1 MNLKMK
7 KLLAIIMI
15 FSMIVAAG
23 CQAVSGLDLNQVIKN
38 MTKVTSAEGK
48 YELEFKL
55 NVNEEELRAF
65 AAGYGEDKEAIEQQ
79 LEMLRQYS
87 HIKLVIDKYK
97 MQDQNHLSLK
107 GSIAFG
113 DQSKIGFDLKAS
125 DKLAVVKLD
134 GAKQPFSID
143 LTGEHAELLRRHYY
157 EAELGWDYDEVFGLD
172 ESDQAEPTAADEEAV
187 VAAVQQM
194 TEFVTDFTA
203 GHLPNIESLS
213 VKPVTEQ
220 INGEATELL
229 SVKGEIKGMELWQWA
244 KKLINALADDRQGLE
259 KLISAVFDIYHEH
272 EAEFVAFGL
281 NGAGTYVNGIAGAVP
296 LYPTYPVYEDE
307 YAEEDIIGDYLYEEE
322 LWEEDAV
329 EEEVELTPEEAK
341 KQAVEAILTMLDE
354 LKLSMAEL
362 EQEDEKTL
370 KQVLND
376 SLLITFDY
384 GVDKNLNVRKQNV
397 ALQYTVDAELKAELE
412 LYGFDGFSLTA
423 SSQLWNVNG
432 KVKAEEPATTLS
444 TVSVESLEYKQG
456 FEIAEL
462 FEEGSFIDKVLR
474 EQMHIT
480 WQSYWNY
487 VDEEVEGSIY
497 LNAKKQAMIPA
508 REIIEEFGGKV
519 TYNKQTKQIF
529 LLDKATNTTIEIS
542 VGSNTAIVNG
552 EQVQWSSS
560 VELYDGMV
568 YVPARAMA
576 EALGAE
582 IFWSNWGYLEITR
595 EP

>member
-15 FSMIVAAG
+15 FSMIIAAG

-55 NVNEEELRAF
+55 NVNEEEWRAF
-65 AAGYGEDKEAIEQQ
+65 AAGSGEDREATEQM

-97 MQDQNHLSLK
+97 MQDQQHLSLK

-113 DQSKIGFDLKAS
+113 DQSKIGFDLKAT
-125 DKLAVVKLD
+125 DKLAVIKLD

-157 EAELGWDYDEVFGLD
+157 ETELGWDYDEVFGID
-172 ESDQAEPTAADEEAV
+172 ESDQVGPTAADEEAV
-187 VAAVQQM
+187 VAAVQQI
-194 TEFVTDFTA
+194 TELVTDFTA
-203 GHLPNIESLS
+203 GHLPNVERLS
-213 VKPVTEQ
+213 VEPVTEQ

-229 SVKGEIKGMELWQWA
+229 AVKGEIKGMELWQWA
-244 KKLINALADDRQGLE
+244 KKLINAIADDRQGLE
-259 KLISAVFDIYHEH
+259 KLISGIFDIYHEQ
-272 EAEFVAFGL
+272 EAAFIAFGL
-281 NGAGTYVNGIAGAVP
+281 DGAGSYIYGIPGAVP
-296 LYPTYPVYEDE
+296 VYPTYPVYEDE
-307 YAEEDIIGDYLYEEE
+307 YLEEGMEDYLYEEE
-322 LWEEDAV
+322 MWEEEALP
-329 EEEVELTPEEAK
+329 EEVELTPEEAK
-341 KQAVEAILTMLDE
+341 KQAVDEILAMLDE
-354 LKLSMAEL
+354 LKLSMTEL

-376 SLLITFDY
+376 SLLVTFDY
-384 GVDKNLNVRKQNV
+384 GVDKKLNVRKQNV
-397 ALQYTVDAELKAELE
+397 ALQYTIDSGLKNELE
-412 LYGFDGFSLTA
+412 LFGINGFSLTA

-432 KVKAEEPATTLS
+432 EVKAEEPATTLS
-444 TVSVESLEYKQG
+444 TVSIESLEYKQG

-480 WQSYWNY
+480 AQTYWNY
-487 VDEEVEGSIY
+487 VDEEMEGSVY
-497 LNAKKQAMIPA
+497 MNAKKQAMIPA

-542 VGSNTAIVNG
+542 VGSNNAIING
-552 EQVQWSSS
+552 EQVQWSAP

-576 EALGAE
+576 EALNAE
-582 IFWSNWGYLEITR
+582 IYWSNWGYLEITR